1 MQPPGFL
8 YNSRLRI
15 MKLCGGV
22 GFTSQL
28 AGETLSVLSVH
39 LFQPS
44 LLVLSCVGLQR
55 PRHDL
60 LITKDVQVGQ
70 NAKQESGQ

>member
-28 AGETLSVLSVH
+28 AGEALSVLSVH

-44 LLVLSCVGLQR
+44 LLVLSYVDLQR
-55 PRHDL
+55 PRHDRPA
-60 LITKDVQVGQ
+60 DH
-70 NAKQESGQ
+70 

>member
-8 YNSRLRI
+8 YNSRLPI
-15 MKLCGGV
+15 MTKLCGGV

-28 AGETLSVLSVH
+28 AGQALSVLSVH

-44 LLVLSCVGLQR
+44 LLVLSLLDLQR
-55 PRHDL
+55 PKHNRCPDH
-60 LITKDVQVGQ
+60 
-70 NAKQESGQ
+70 

>member
-1 MQPPGFL
+1 MSRTMQAPGFL
-8 YNSRLRI
+8 YDSRLLV
-15 MKLCGGV
+15 MTKLGGGV

-44 LLVLSCVGLQR
+44 LLVLSYVDLQR
-55 PRHDL
+55 PRHDRPA
-60 LITKDVQVGQ
+60 DH
-70 NAKQESGQ
+70 

>member
-1 MQPPGFL
+1 MT
-8 YNSRLRI
+8 
-15 MKLCGGV
+15 KLGGGV